1 MNTVWGQPK
10 WVCFPVYLLTACR
23 LEVFRGI
30 EECFDWAVYFGHL
43 FFKPLFLMII
53 FLNDSGHFFWQR
65 AAFWGDCLL
74 F

>member
-10 WVCFPVYLLTACR
+10 WVCFPVYLLTACWR
-23 LEVFRGI
+23 EVFRGI
-30 EECFDWAVYFGHL
+30 EECFDRAVYFGNL
-43 FFKPLFLMII
+43 FFKSLFLMII
-53 FLNDSGHFFWQR
+53 FLNAGGHFFWQR